1 MAKQQFFQKFGEDR
15 AGTALVEFALVCP
28 MLIILVVGMLGWGAY
43 FWMAHSVQQVA
54 NDAARAAVAGLNSA
68 ERASLARAAAAEGA
82 ADYAGLDTALVK
94 TTVTERSDRTV
105 VAVSYDASNTV
116 VFAFSKIA
124 PMPSSMITRQA
135 SVRLGG
141 Y

>member
-1 MAKQQFFQKFGEDR
+1 MGKRKFFRRFGEDR

-28 MLIILVVGMLGWGAY
+28 MLIVLVVGMLGWGAY

-54 NDAARAAVAGLNSA
+54 NDAARAAVAGLTGE
-68 ERASLARAAAAEGA
+68 ERASLAKAAATEGA
-82 ADYAGLDTALVK
+82 TDYAGLDAALVK

-105 VAVSYDASNTV
+105 VSVSYDASKTV
-116 VFAFSKIA
+116 VFAFAKIA
-124 PMPSSMITRQA
+124 PMPSSKITRQA

>member
-1 MAKQQFFQKFGEDR
+1 MRRQRFFSRFGGDQ

-28 MLIILVVGMLGWGAY
+28 MLIVLLVGMLGWGTY

-54 NDAARAAVAGLNSA
+54 NDAARAAVAGLNGA
-68 ERASLARAAAAEGA
+68 ERESLAKAAATQGA
-82 ADYAGLDTALVK
+82 ADYAGLSAALLK
-94 TTVTERSDRTV
+94 TTVSERTDRAV
-105 VAVSYDASNTV
+105 VSVSYDASNTV
-116 VFAFSKIA
+116 VFAFAKIA

>member
-1 MAKQQFFQKFGEDR
+1 MCRKQFFQKFGADR
-15 AGTALVEFALVCP
+15 TGTALVEFALVCP
-28 MLIILVVGMLGWGAY
+28 MLIMLVVGMLGWGAY

-54 NDAARAAVAGLNSA
+54 NDAARAAVAGLNGA
-68 ERASLARAAAAEGA
+68 ERASLAKAAVTEGM
-82 ADYAGLDTALVK
+82 ADYSGLDGSLVK

-105 VAVSYDASNTV
+105 VSVSYDASKTV

>member
-1 MAKQQFFQKFGEDR
+1 MRRHQFFKRFGKDR
-15 AGTALVEFALVCP
+15 TGTALVEFALVCP
-28 MLIILVVGMLGWGAY
+28 MLIILVVGMLGWGTY

-54 NDAARAAVAGLNSA
+54 NDAARAAVAGLNGA
-68 ERASLARAAAAEGA
+68 ERASLAKAAASEGA
-82 ADYAGLDTALVK
+82 ADYAGLDKALVK

-105 VAVSYDASNTV
+105 VSVSYDASDTV
-116 VFAFSKIA
+116 VFAFAKIA
-124 PMPSSMITRQA
+124 PMPSSLITRQA